1 VLERFEPSYRLRV
14 VPCMGDYSNTIF
26 ADIDVEGLGALGERI
41 YAEKYKAEFER
52 KYWGKFAEIDLTTE
66 KAYVG
71 DTRGEARVA
80 ARKEDP
86 TGFLYLVRIGYS
98 TVDRWI

>member
-1 VLERFEPSYRLRV
+1 
-14 VPCMGDYSNTIF
+14 MGDYSNTIF

-41 YAEKYKAEFER
+41 YTEKYKAEFEH
-52 KYWGKFAEIDLTTE
+52 KYWGKFAEIDLKTQ

-71 DTRGEARVA
+71 NTRGEARNA

-86 TGFLYLVRIGYS
+86 TDFLYLIRIGYPAA
-98 TVDRWI
+98 DRWI